1 MIVALIHGS
10 SIYLIKVGSGRLD
23 GFCKS
28 IILPSFKFT
37 LYTTPGVVVSKFTSN
52 SLSNLYVTISRCSN
66 PRKPHLK
73 PNPKAEDDSAS
84 NEKLASFN
92 CNFANPSFNF

>member
-1 MIVALIHGS
+1 MALIQGS
-10 SIYLIKVGSGRLD
+10 SIDDINVGSGRLD

-28 IILPSFKFT
+28 RTVPLFKFT

-52 SLSNLYVTISRCSN
+52 SLSNLSVIISRCNN
-66 PRKPHLK
+66 PKNPHLK
-73 PNPKAEDDSAS
+73 PSPNAEDDSAS

-92 CNFANPSFNF
+92 CSFARPSLSF